1 MKIYFKIEVKYDT
14 RKNAEY
20 IYAEVYCYLNY
31 LGETY
36 NEKIPKN
43 VFEAIENER
52 DSSVCFNIDD
62 STKLEEI
69 LSIESLSPL
78 AALDYEFWC
87 TPEENKEQEKN
98 QGR

>member
-14 RKNAEY
+14 RKSAEY

-43 VFEAIENER
+43 VFETIENER
-52 DSSVCFNIDD
+52 DPSVYFNIDD
-62 STKLEEI
+62 STNLEEI
-69 LSIESLSPL
+69 LSIESFESIS
-78 AALDYEFWC
+78 C
-87 TPEENKEQEKN
+87 T
-98 QGR
+98 RL